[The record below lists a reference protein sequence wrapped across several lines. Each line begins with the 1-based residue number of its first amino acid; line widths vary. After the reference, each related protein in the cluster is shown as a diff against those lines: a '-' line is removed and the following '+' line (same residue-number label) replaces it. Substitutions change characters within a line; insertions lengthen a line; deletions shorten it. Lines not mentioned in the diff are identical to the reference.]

1 MRKFITLTQILPCF
15 FMGGIVG
22 GIISKRVGLIILCVI
37 LLIVDIIVGIT
48 LQYFFEKGIDNRFK
62 KTILTVGE
70 ADKILYEAKNKT
82 TDADLDD
89 DIYADKPINSQTVTR
104 NKNAVVYI
112 NNEYYLERIGS
123 IISEL
128 KQEGGG
134 RIVHGIATDD
144 TGIFLIDLFSDMPMS
159 PDRDSLFGMNF
170 VSVEEIGET
179 PSLFY
184 SFMHK
189 KSTLC
194 DTALIVLTHIKNLGI
209 RVFVV
214 ETSIDCYCLCEY
226 AGRSHKNYGRVELS
240 EVPYKIQEIISGV

>member
-1 MRKFITLTQILPCF
+1 MRKFITLTQILFSF
-15 FMGGIVG
+15 FIG
-22 GIISKRVGLIILCVI
+22 GIIFGVISGKSLILILSVI
-37 LLIVDIIVGIT
+37 LLAADILVGIT

-70 ADKILYEAKNKT
+70 ADKILYDAKNKT
-82 TDADLDD
+82 TDNDSDD
-89 DIYADKPINSQTVTR
+89 NEYADKPTNSQMVTR
-104 NKNAVVYI
+104 NKDVVV
-112 NNEYYLERIGS
+112 NNEYYLERIES
-123 IISEL
+123 IIFEL

-134 RIVHGIATDD
+134 RIVHGIASDD

-170 VSVEEIGET
+170 VAAEEIGGT

-189 KSTLC
+189 KSVLC
-194 DTALIVLTHIKNLGI
+194 DTALIVLTHIKNHGI

-240 EVPYKIQEIISGV
+240 EIPNKIEEIISEA